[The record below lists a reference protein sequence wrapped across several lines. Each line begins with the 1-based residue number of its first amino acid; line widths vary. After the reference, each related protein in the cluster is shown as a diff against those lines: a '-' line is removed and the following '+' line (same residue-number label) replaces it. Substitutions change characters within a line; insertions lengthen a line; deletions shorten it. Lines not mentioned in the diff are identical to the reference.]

1 MSTTSFAVLAK
12 ARSKYGKHL
21 TERDYASILAC
32 QSVAEVMVYLKSHTH
47 YASALAEVNERDVH
61 RGRLEMLLRQDQFYE
76 FDSLCRYDSSMSEGF
91 SKYVVEKTE
100 VEQII
105 RFLILLNS
113 NSTEKFIFQFPA
125 FFAKHTSLDINKLAN
140 ARDYDEFLSAL
151 SGSVY
156 YDILQIYKPDSKGML
171 PVSDM
176 ENKLYA
182 YVLGNLLEL
191 IKKKAKGTE
200 RQELLQMFYT
210 INDYALFSK
219 ILRLKKYYNLSPE
232 VIRTNLLPEYCDL
245 SPKIIDKMCAADSSA
260 EVFKIMQ
267 SRGCGRLINK
277 IGYTYASD
285 ISPRVQYRLAK
296 KNIHFSNNPS
306 VVMISYMFLS
316 ETELMNIICLIEG
329 IRYQLD
335 TKIIQSLLIH

>member
-140 ARDYDEFLSAL
+140 ARDYEEFLNAL
-151 SGSVY
+151 SGSAY
-156 YDILQIYKPDSKGML
+156 YDILKIYKPDQKDML

-182 YVLGNLLEL
+182 YVLGNMLEL

-200 RQELLQMFYT
+200 RQELLQMFHT
-210 INDYALFSK
+210 INDYSIFSK

-245 SPKIIDKMCAADSSA
+245 SPKIIDKMCAAESSA

-267 SRGCGRLINK
+267 SKGCGRLISK

-285 ISPRVQYRLAK
+285 ISPRVRYTMAK

-306 VVMISYMFLS
+306 VVMISYMFLA

-335 TKIIQSLLIH
+335 TKTIQSLLIL

>member
-91 SKYVVEKTE
+91 SRYVVEKTE

-140 ARDYDEFLSAL
+140 ARDYEEFLNAL
-151 SGSVY
+151 SGSAY
-156 YDILQIYKPDSKGML
+156 YDILKIYKPDQKGML

-182 YVLGNLLEL
+182 YVLGNMLEL

-200 RQELLQMFYT
+200 RQELLQMFHT
-210 INDYALFSK
+210 INDYSIFSK

-245 SPKIIDKMCAADSSA
+245 SPKIIDKMCAAESSA

-267 SRGCGRLINK
+267 SKGCGRLISK

-306 VVMISYMFLS
+306 VVMISYMFLA

-335 TKIIQSLLIH
+335 TKTIQSLLIL

>member
-140 ARDYDEFLSAL
+140 ARDYEEFLNAL
-151 SGSVY
+151 SGSAY
-156 YDILQIYKPDSKGML
+156 YDILKIYKPDQKGML

-182 YVLGNLLEL
+182 YVLGNMLEL

-200 RQELLQMFYT
+200 RQELLQMFHT
-210 INDYALFSK
+210 INDYSIFSK

-245 SPKIIDKMCAADSSA
+245 SPKIIDKMCAAESSA

-267 SRGCGRLINK
+267 SKGCGRLISK

-285 ISPRVQYRLAK
+285 ISPRIQYRLAK

-306 VVMISYMFLS
+306 VVMISYMFLA

-335 TKIIQSLLIH
+335 TKTIQSLLIL

>member
-1 MSTTSFAVLAK
+1 MSTTSYAVLAK

-21 TERDYASILAC
+21 TERDYASIIAC

-91 SKYVVEKTE
+91 SRYVVEKTE

-219 ILRLKKYYNLSPE
+219 ILRLKKYYDLSPE

>member
-140 ARDYDEFLSAL
+140 ARDYEEFLNAL
-151 SGSVY
+151 SGSAY
-156 YDILQIYKPDSKGML
+156 YDILKIYKPDQKDML
-171 PVSDM
+171 PVSNM

-182 YVLGNLLEL
+182 YVLGNMLEL

-200 RQELLQMFYT
+200 RQELLQMFHT
-210 INDYALFSK
+210 INDYSIFSK

-245 SPKIIDKMCAADSSA
+245 SPKIIDKMCAAESSA

-267 SRGCGRLINK
+267 SKGCGRLISK

-306 VVMISYMFLS
+306 VVMISYMFLA

-335 TKIIQSLLIH
+335 TKTIQSLLIL

>member
-1 MSTTSFAVLAK
+1 MSTTSYAVLAK

-21 TERDYASILAC
+21 TERDYASIIAC

-91 SKYVVEKTE
+91 SRYVVEKTE

-105 RFLILLNS
+105 LFLILLNS

>member
-1 MSTTSFAVLAK
+1 
-12 ARSKYGKHL
+12 
-21 TERDYASILAC
+21 
-32 QSVAEVMVYLKSHTH
+32 
-47 YASALAEVNERDVH
+47 
-61 RGRLEMLLRQDQFYE
+61 MLLRQDQFYE

-140 ARDYDEFLSAL
+140 ARDYEEFLNAL
-151 SGSVY
+151 SGSAY
-156 YDILQIYKPDSKGML
+156 YDILKIYKPDQKGML

-182 YVLGNLLEL
+182 YVLGNMLEL

-200 RQELLQMFYT
+200 RQELLQMFHT
-210 INDYALFSK
+210 INDYSIFSK

-245 SPKIIDKMCAADSSA
+245 SPKIIDKMCAAESSA

-267 SRGCGRLINK
+267 SKGCGRLISK

-296 KNIHFSNNPS
+296 TNIHFSNNPTD
-306 VVMISYMFLS
+306 V
-316 ETELMNIICLIEG
+316 II
-329 IRYQLD
+329 
-335 TKIIQSLLIH
+335 